1 MTEIILHAVEFQNE
15 RGFIEWEINK
25 NLRGKL
31 DTYITKHKKEDGK
44 IRVEVTLVRGK
55 HGING
60 KVHITIS
67 GQSFHVEREDFEKLE
82 DLINH
87 LFSHLKDQLAK

>member
-1 MTEIILHAVEFQNE
+1 MTEIILHASEFPNE
-15 RGFIEWEINK
+15 RDFIEWEINK

-31 DTYITKHKKEDGK
+31 DTYIDKHKKEDGK
-44 IRVEVTLVRGK
+44 LRVEVTIVK
-55 HGING
+55 WKKWING
-60 KVHITIS
+60 KVHINIS
-67 GQSFHVEREDFEKLE
+67 GKPFHAEREDFEKLD